1 MPAMVKMTD
10 TLAERVYETLNHF
23 LQEYYN
29 SYNPTSYRRQF
40 DFLRSAVKV
49 EPAAKGNIVVAYVY
63 IDMDYMGNY
72 YDATG
77 HQVASW
83 ANEGL
88 HGGTIEGDNTP
99 HVWDDTIENT
109 VSNGEL
115 LRLAVDY
122 LKSKGIPVSPK

>member
-1 MPAMVKMTD
+1 M
-10 TLAERVYETLNHF
+10 
-23 LQEYYN
+23 
-29 SYNPTSYRRQF
+29 
-40 DFLRSAVKV
+40 
-49 EPAAKGNIVVAYVY
+49 AYVY